1 MTSDESAE
9 FVREREIV
17 LRLGAASSFLIFF
30 QAYLVAPLIP
40 ALSRQFHASDRMVGL
55 LVPAYLLPYGFSTL
69 VYGPLSDRIGRRRVL
84 LALAFAMT
92 VGTIGTALAPTLAA
106 LLAWRVFAGIAS
118 GGIVPIALALIGDLF
133 PYQQRGRAI
142 GWIFGAI
149 AGGVAFGSTLGA
161 FMNPVIGWRMEFLAL
176 AVPIAAVAVLMY
188 RHRALL
194 DGPPLLHRPTLADVI
209 GNYASLWR
217 NPRGRNTY
225 TCICLNAIYHSGVFT
240 WLGFYFS
247 TRFGLGDRGIG
258 LALLG
263 YGVPGMLLGP
273 AIGRWADRVGRR
285 RIIPLG
291 LLLSAL
297 TGLALIPRMPVFA
310 AAMVVTTLSFGF
322 DMSHPLLAGIIT
334 SVDPER
340 RGQAMGMNA
349 FLIFTGFGA
358 GALLFQSLLP
368 IGLGGALAVFAIGEM
383 IVAAVSVRLFRNEHR
398 HVEAG
403 AVPIPAA
410 IAGDVG

>member
-17 LRLGAASSFLIFF
+17 LRIGAASSFLIFF

-40 ALSRQFHASDRMVGL
+40 ALSRQFHASDRLVGL

-69 VYGPLSDRIGRRRVL
+69 IYGPLSDRIGRRRVL
-84 LALAFAMT
+84 LALVIAMT
-92 VGTIGTALAPTLAA
+92 VGTVGTALAPTLSA
-106 LLAWRVFAGIAS
+106 LLALRVFTGIAS

-161 FMNPVIGWRMEFLAL
+161 FLNPIIGWRMEFFAL
-176 AVPIAAVAVLMY
+176 AVPIAAVALLMY

-194 DGPPLLHRPTLADVI
+194 DGPPSPHRPTLAEVI
-209 GNYASLWR
+209 GNYAALWR

-240 WLGFYFS
+240 WLGFYFA

-297 TGLALIPRMPVFA
+297 TGIALVPRMPVIA
-310 AAMVVTTLSFGF
+310 AAAVVTTLSFGF

-368 IGLGGALAVFAIGEM
+368 IGLGGALAVFAGGEL

-398 HVEAG
+398 HAEPA
-403 AVPIPAA
+403 AAPLPAA
-410 IAGDVG
+410 IAGDAI

>member
-1 MTSDESAE
+1 MASYEPTE
-9 FVREREIV
+9 FVHEREIV

-40 ALSRQFHASDRMVGL
+40 ALSRQFHASDRLVGL
-55 LVPAYLLPYGFSTL
+55 LVPAYLIPYGFSTL

-84 LALAFAMT
+84 LGLALAMT
-92 VGTIGTALAPTLAA
+92 VATVGTALAPTLPA
-106 LLAWRVFAGIAS
+106 LLVWRVIAGISS
-118 GGIVPIALALIGDLF
+118 GGIVPIALALLGDLF
-133 PYQQRGRAI
+133 PYQQRGRPI

-161 FMNPVIGWRMEFLAL
+161 FLNPLIGWRMEFLAL
-176 AVPIAAVAVLMY
+176 SVPIAAIAALMY
-188 RHRALL
+188 RHRASL
-194 DGPPLLHRPTLADVI
+194 DGPPLPHRPTLADVI
-209 GNYASLWR
+209 ANYVALWR

-297 TGLALIPRMPVFA
+297 TGIALVPRMPVIA

-368 IGLGGALAVFAIGEM
+368 LGLSGALLVFAGGELV
-383 IVAAVSVRLFRNEHR
+383 VAAASIRLFRDEHR
-398 HVEAG
+398 HSE
-403 AVPIPAA
+403 PAA
-410 IAGDVG
+410 APFAATVAGEPS

>member
-273 AIGRWADRVGRR
+273 AIGRWADHPPGPAPVGPHRPRPDPPHARVRRGNGCHDAVFRFRHEPSALGGDHHLGRSRAAGTGNGNECVSHIHRVRSRCVALPIAAADRVGWGIGGVRHRR
-285 RIIPLG
+285 DDCC
-291 LLLSAL
+291 S
-297 TGLALIPRMPVFA
+297 
-310 AAMVVTTLSFGF
+310 
-322 DMSHPLLAGIIT
+322 
-334 SVDPER
+334 
-340 RGQAMGMNA
+340 
-349 FLIFTGFGA
+349 
-358 GALLFQSLLP
+358 
-368 IGLGGALAVFAIGEM
+368 GLGPAISQR
-383 IVAAVSVRLFRNEHR
+383 AS
-398 HVEAG
+398 
-403 AVPIPAA
+403 PC
-410 IAGDVG
+410 